1 MFLSSMFVA
10 IVFCLWLT
18 QFAGVD
24 GASLDIALLLACF
37 LWIINY
43 VWQKYISSRI
53 RWEPLEEELM
63 EEDVEM
69 QSLVPGE
76 KDTND
81 GI

>member
-1 MFLSSMFVA
+1 MFLSSTFVA

-24 GASLDIALLLACF
+24 GDSLDIALLLACF

-43 VWQKYISSRI
+43 TWQKYISSRI
-53 RWEPLEEELM
+53 RWESLEEELM

-69 QSLVPGE
+69 QSLVTE
-76 KDTND
+76 ETDTND
-81 GI
+81 SI